1 MQLKY
6 KFGTD
11 GLMTDAWFDGLN
23 GSECV
28 TSVSEAITRLRVE
41 NPAVAFTKA
50 AKAGL
55 FDVVSDAEYESMLRS
70 VECIAMLWRYKGDM
84 PADKSTRKEVNVLT
98 LLANAITLLSQQSI
112 QLESLMA
119 DLNALRVD
127 LEMLRDADKVPD
139 FAPDP
144 EDEETLAEIEEAE
157 AWKAAMAVWELEEEK
172 LQDEE
177 LDDFGNPLVRNADG
191 SVVIPADGGSD
202 RKPNKPTRK

>member
-11 GLMTDAWFDGLN
+11 GLMTDAWFAGLN
-23 GSECV
+23 GSGSERV

-41 NPAVAFTKA
+41 NPAVTFTRA

-55 FDVVSDAEYESMLRS
+55 YNKVSDEEYDSMLRS
-70 VECIAMLWRYKGDM
+70 INCISVLWRYKGDK
-84 PADKSTRKEVNVLT
+84 PVGETTRKKVNVLT
-98 LLANAITLLSQQSI
+98 LLANAIELLTRQNI

-119 DLNALRVD
+119 DLDA
-127 LEMLRDADKVPD
+127 LRDADEVPD

-144 EDEETLAEIEEAE
+144 EDEETLAEIEDAE
-157 AWKAAMAVWELEEEK
+157 AWKAAMAVWELEEEE

-177 LDDFGNPLVRNADG
+177 LDDFGNPLVRNATG
-191 SVVIPADGGSD
+191 SVVIPAVGGSD